1 MAVAGFKGFGWLL
14 CGVVVSPGLYLVTSQ
29 VAAERGRVNAVERA
43 IAQAER
49 DLRDLETEFQTRANF
64 SQLERWN
71 GDILA
76 LAAPRPE
83 QYAGDEAA
91 LAALNPNRVPTPA
104 EAAQVAALVVPAA
117 VEAPELQLAEAAA
130 PAPAQGEAAAPAL
143 APVSTVAVA
152 AARIR
157 LDPPKAEARAAATAS
172 GSAQVAVRSVAA
184 ATSAMAKAPRPLQ
197 AMAMLD
203 RKLLD
208 DATLGDLLKSA
219 RAEAAR
225 RR

>member
-14 CGVVVSPGLYLVTSQ
+14 CGVIVSPGFYLVTSQ
-29 VAAERGRVNAVERA
+29 VAAERGRVAAVERS
-43 IAQAER
+43 IIQAQR

-64 SQLERWN
+64 AQLERWN

-83 QYAGDEAA
+83 QYVGGEAA

-117 VEAPELQLAEAAA
+117 FVMPEAQAS
-130 PAPAQGEAAAPAL
+130 APAL
-143 APVSTVAVA
+143 APVSTVALA
-152 AARIR
+152 AAPAR
-157 LDPPKAEARAAATAS
+157 LEAAKSATR
-172 GSAQVAVRSVAA
+172 SATTAPTRVTTAKRKPEAV
-184 ATSAMAKAPRPLQ
+184 
-197 AMAMLD
+197 AMLD

-208 DATLGDLLKSA
+208 DATLGDLLKTA
-219 RAEAAR
+219 RAESGR